1 MWENIWIITYPTYS
15 HIIINESH
23 ETSLNLRSGSTEFV
37 VPLTWDPGEVRKILM
52 ASTAEPPF
60 FHYLSLVGLTI
71 LKNMKVNGKD
81 DIPYNMEHI
90 PNHQPAH

>member
-1 MWENIWIITYPTYS
+1 
-15 HIIINESH
+15 
-23 ETSLNLRSGSTEFV
+23 
-37 VPLTWDPGEVRKILM
+37 M